1 MALRRALSLSAQ
13 RRTSARRVVYGS
25 IFRGMNQTILSPR
38 ALDALK
44 RSQEIQKDL
53 EFCGKDGELTQ
64 QIRRFVRFVEGPLR
78 SQLKLEQWTCKIELE
93 GSSFIWLNLFPE
105 PWRLYGDE
113 FVAFGVSW
121 CNPFEEDEDPYIF
134 VRTPTLD
141 AFPGRNNLLKILRPA
156 LISRGFEDSP
166 DAEPYWPIWKH
177 ISLDAFRS
185 SSGFDVD
192 GLVLAL
198 VETFGRLLPCAPII
212 DEFFHSLPAAK
223 RVPQVPQPERHLKL
237 VAFLDTETA
246 GAPPNTKMTE
256 LAIILAAYDEIG
268 DQIVGVVEE
277 CSLKKPKP
285 LDQSK
290 VQGVL
295 DRADVTVA
303 HNCAFDRAVLQR
315 EMPGAE
321 KYRWLCSY
329 RDIDWKA
336 LNGVAAENLQALLQA
351 EGLRCGQDHHALD
364 DARDLLRLLAVQRNG
379 QTYLAR
385 LLKKARSAKA

>member
-1 MALRRALSLSAQ
+1 
-13 RRTSARRVVYGS
+13 
-25 IFRGMNQTILSPR
+25 MNQMIFSAR
-38 ALDALK
+38 ALDVLK

-53 EFCGKDGELTQ
+53 EFCSKDGELTQ
-64 QIRRFVRFVEGPLR
+64 QIRRFVRSLEGPLR
-78 SQLKLEQWTCKIELE
+78 SQLKLEQWTCTEERE

-105 PWRLYGDE
+105 TWRLHGDE

-121 CNPFEEDEDPYIF
+121 CNPFEEEAEDPYVF

-141 AFPGRNNLLKILRPA
+141 AFPGRNNLLKKLRPA
-156 LISRGFEDSP
+156 LVERGFEDSP

-177 ISLDAFRS
+177 VSLEAFRS
-185 SSGFDVD
+185 SSSFDVD
-192 GLVLAL
+192 ALVLAL
-198 VETFGRLLPCAPII
+198 VETFGRLLPGVPII
-212 DEFFHSLPAAK
+212 DGFFQSLPAAK
-223 RVPQVPQPERHLKL
+223 RVPQIPQPERHLKL

-246 GAPPNTKMTE
+246 GTPPNAKMTE

-285 LDQSK
+285 VDQSK
-290 VQGVL
+290 VQAL
-295 DRADVTVA
+295 LERAEVTVA

-321 KYRWLCSY
+321 KHRWLCSY

-336 LNGVAAENLQALLQA
+336 LNGVAAENLQALLHA
-351 EGLRCGQDHHALD
+351 EGLRSGQDHHALD